1 MSSSSRSCWRPACRR
16 HGAQQNTADAEKLL
30 ARAQHKATI
39 DGDLKGAIEELK
51 KALAA
56 AGGNRALAA
65 QALLHM
71 ADCHQKLGEA
81 EAQAIY
87 ERLVRDYADQKD
99 TLVVARSRLAAPKSV
114 ARVQGDRSV
123 WAGRDADGFGTISPD
138 SRFMTYTAWLG
149 PNSPASRCGT

>member
-1 MSSSSRSCWRPACRR
+1 MNRMFVIFVAVVLAAGMQTTR
-16 HGAQQNTADAEKLL
+16 AQQNTADAEKLL
-30 ARAQHKATI
+30 ARAQHKVTF

-51 KALAA
+51 KAVAA

-65 QALLHM
+65 QALLLM
-71 ADCHQKLGEA
+71 AECHQKLGEA

-99 TLVVARSRLAAPKSV
+99 TLVVASARLSSPKSV
-114 ARVQGDRSV
+114 ARVKGDRSV

-138 SRFMTYTAWLG
+138 GRFLTYTDWHE
-149 PNSPASRCGT
+149 